1 MLSSITPLGERGR
14 QRSWGATVTAYA
26 VGSVVAG
33 SALGALLGLLP
44 APSARTGLVV
54 LAAACALAAALDLRP
69 ALLPTVRR
77 QVNEDWLGVYR
88 GWVCGAGFGLQL
100 GLGVVTIVTTAAVY
114 VVLVA
119 AAVSGSVAAGAAVGG
134 TFGLVRAL
142 PALTLRR
149 VTSTQQLVRLSR
161 RLEQWAGPAR
171 HGTVVTLAA
180 LCAASLAAAAA

>member
-14 QRSWGATVTAYA
+14 QRRWGATVTAYA

-33 SALGALLGLLP
+33 STLGALLGLVP
-44 APSARTGLVV
+44 AVPARAALVIV
-54 LAAACALAAALDLRP
+54 AVAAAVAAVADLRP

-119 AAVSGSVAAGAAVGG
+119 AAVSGSAAAGAVVGG
-134 TFGLVRAL
+134 TFGLARAV
-142 PALTLRR
+142 PALLLGR
-149 VTSTQQLVRLSR
+149 VTTTERLVSLSR
-161 RLEQWAGPAR
+161 RLDRWAVPAR
-171 HGTVVTLAA
+171 RTTVAV
-180 LCAASLAAAAA
+180 LCAVSAACAVAAVS

>member
-14 QRSWGATVTAYA
+14 QRRWGATVTAYA
-26 VGSVVAG
+26 AGSLVAG
-33 SALGALLGLLP
+33 TALGALLGLVP
-44 APSARTGLVV
+44 EPSARVALAV
-54 LAAACALAAALDLRP
+54 LAVACGVAALLDLRP

-119 AAVSGSVAAGAAVGG
+119 AAVSGSPLAGAVVGG

-142 PALTLRR
+142 PALLLGR
-149 VTSTQQLVRLSR
+149 VTSTERLVSLSR
-161 RLEQWAGPAR
+161 RIERWAAPAR
-171 HGTVVTLAA
+171 RATVAA
-180 LCAASLAAAAA
+180 MSAVSLVCLVAVAS